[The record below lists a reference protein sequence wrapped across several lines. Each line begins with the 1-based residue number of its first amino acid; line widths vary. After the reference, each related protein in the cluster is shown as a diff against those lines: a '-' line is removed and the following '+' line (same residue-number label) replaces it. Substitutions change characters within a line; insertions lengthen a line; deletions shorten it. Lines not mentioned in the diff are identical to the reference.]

1 MRIDVYLKDNYD
13 YSRTEASK
21 MIKQGL
27 VLVNGKTTKNS
38 YKINENDKIEIIG
51 NLTYENNLEKEKM
64 DLDIIYEDDDII
76 VLNKQSGLVV
86 HPGAG
91 NQNHT
96 LVNALM
102 YHTNFLSDIQGE
114 NRLGIVHRL
123 DKDTSG
129 LMLVA
134 KTNKAHKILS
144 EDFKNKRVKREY
156 VAIINGNF
164 PHDNA
169 CIDAPIGRNNKSR
182 KEMSVTSKN
191 SKNAVTHLK
200 VLKRYKDYT
209 LVSLVLETG
218 RTHQIRVHLSYIGYP
233 VLNDPVYSKKKSDS
247 YGQYLHSKKIT
258 FKHPITKK
266 DMVFETDYPEEF
278 KNFLKK
284 LD

>member
-1 MRIDVYLKDNYD
+1 MRIDVYLKENYD
-13 YSRTEASK
+13 FTRTEASK
-21 MIKQGL
+21 MIKSGL

-38 YKINENDKIEIIG
+38 YKINDNDKIEIIG
-51 NLTYENNLEKEKM
+51 TLTYENNFEKEKI
-64 DLDIIYEDDDII
+64 DLDIVFEDDDII

-91 NQNHT
+91 NKNHT

-102 YHTNFLSDIQGE
+102 YHTESLSDIQGD

-134 KTNKAHKILS
+134 KTNQAHKILS
-144 EDFKNKRVKREY
+144 EDFKNKKVKREY
-156 VAIINGNF
+156 VAIIEGNF
-164 PHDNA
+164 PHDHA

-182 KEMSVTSKN
+182 KEMTVTSKN
-191 SKNAVTHLK
+191 SKNAITHLK
-200 VLKRYKDYT
+200 VIKRYKNYT
-209 LVSLVLETG
+209 LVKLILDTG

-233 VLNDPVYSKKKSDS
+233 VLNDPVYSKKISDS

-258 FKHPITKK
+258 FIHPITKK
-266 DMVFETDYPEEF
+266 EMTFETDYPEEF
-278 KNFLKK
+278 KTFLKK
-284 LD
+284 LN